1 MPTFNRYKMEELIG
15 LQDERWRNEEFRNR
29 RLAELIS
36 RNITYYTS
44 NPTIID
50 QFDNELRG
58 IANKF
63 ERWNMRHF
71 FAQLTPIKKVERG
84 DVTRRYLNPH
94 YYTPDEFNFNNI
106 ANDTEKLY
114 LGIELEIDK
123 GGKNEENAKFIQN
136 FLGEKNCYI
145 VKDGSLEDGLEI
157 VTHPCTL
164 QYHKK
169 LAYKD
174 LFKRLEEKG
183 YKSHDTKT
191 CGYHVHVNRDF
202 FSTDLTIQ
210 DLCITK
216 ILYLIEK
223 YWEYVKA
230 IARRN
235 SNQYSQRLGI
245 KDNESMFELLIKAKG
260 NNYRSKYNVVNL
272 EHDETIEFRMFRGTL
287 KYETFIATMEFI
299 YNLAYI
305 CKDTSLEN
313 IQNVEFQ
320 DILNVCQSEYLLE
333 YFNSRIEN
341 MKSTID
347 SEDEY
352 KISQRRELFFTDEWS
367 LYSNGR
373 R

>member
-1 MPTFNRYKMEELIG
+1 MRTYNGYRLNTLSELEET
-15 LQDERWRNEEFRNR
+15 RVRNEEFRNR
-29 RLAELIS
+29 YISDWISNESEINASTIGESDRLRHLV
-36 RNITYYTS
+36 
-44 NPTIID
+44 
-50 QFDNELRG
+50 NELSQLMPDP
-58 IANKF
+58 F
-63 ERWNMRHF
+63 PFQYSSMR
-71 FAQLTPIKKVERG
+71 PSKPEKS
-84 DVTRRYLNPH
+84 TRIYLNPH
-94 YYTPDEFNFNNI
+94 YYAPDEFNFNNI

-287 KYETFIATMEFI
+287 RYETFIATMEFI
-299 YNLAYI
+299 YNLVYI

-347 SEDEY
+347 SEYEY
-352 KISQRRELFFTDEWS
+352 KINQRRELFFTDEWS
-367 LYSNGR
+367 LYCNGR